1 MAIEWRVSLLDTQ
14 DRELGRDFKIRG
26 GSLSWSIFNAVA
38 GTGQVEVTEKRDN
51 PIDPDTVRFAVTRAV
66 VEIADPPEPEPFG
79 IWIPV
84 APSSEI
90 DLARDLQRTTFSM
103 TDKTGLLNRQ
113 IGRWISASTVVPV
126 TTQVR
131 QICADVGETL
141 TAIVDSSATLS
152 TAIVPEP
159 EDTWLQHAN
168 NLLKAIGYGSIEA
181 DLHGRLS
188 AAPYVDPESRPLVG
202 TYGDL
207 PGDLK
212 LKQMIPHEAPTYE
225 VPNLVRI
232 IVPATDTSP
241 GFIGE
246 ARNDDPAS
254 PLSTVS
260 RGERPL
266 VEQGEA
272 VSQAIANQIAARRL
286 AEASQVTERHTITHP
301 PNATG
306 LNSRVEIRPLGASG
320 TVVNREVRFG
330 IGAVVTDVVRR
341 VWGGG
346 SWR

>member
-1 MAIEWRVSLLDTQ
+1 MTKQ
-14 DRELGRDFKIRG
+14 DYLTALKQELNK
-26 GSLSWSIFNAVA
+26 NAVA
-38 GTGQVEVTEKRDN
+38 DAEDIVSEYEQHFQFKLADGFSDE
-51 PIDPDTVRFAVTRAV
+51 
-66 VEIADPPEPEPFG
+66 EIAAKLG
-79 IWIPV
+79 
-84 APSSEI
+84 A
-90 DLARDLQRTTFSM
+90 
-103 TDKTGLLNRQ
+103 
-113 IGRWISASTVVPV
+113 
-126 TTQVR
+126 
-131 QICADVGETL
+131 
-141 TAIVDSSATLS
+141 
-152 TAIVPEP
+152 
-159 EDTWLQHAN
+159 
-168 NLLKAIGYGSIEA
+168 
-181 DLHGRLS
+181 
-188 AAPYVDPESRPLVG
+188 LVG

-301 PNATG
+301 PNSTS